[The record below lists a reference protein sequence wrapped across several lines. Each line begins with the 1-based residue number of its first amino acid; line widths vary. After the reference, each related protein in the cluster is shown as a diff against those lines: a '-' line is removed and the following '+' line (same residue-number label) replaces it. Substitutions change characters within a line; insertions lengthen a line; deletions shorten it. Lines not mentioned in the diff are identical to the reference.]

1 MRKNLIVDKSF
12 EFSLQVISLYKKLIE
27 EKEFIISKQ
36 LLRSGTSIGAN
47 VNEAIAGFSKKD
59 FVYKLS
65 ISLKEAYETQY
76 WLQLY
81 QKSNLTNTNVNKHL
95 SQIEVIIKILTSII
109 NTSRE
114 RMTK

>member
-95 SQIEVIIKILTSII
+95 SQIEVII
-109 NTSRE
+109 
-114 RMTK
+114 